1 MNFLTE
7 SRIYFGR
14 KMKETLGNPIML
26 SITVFVPVMYLLLY
40 APLLKNLKSV
50 PGFPQGNVLNMFLP
64 GMLVSFSIFGGAF
77 AGFRLIDEI
86 RQGIIERFR
95 VTPTSRVAILTGAM
109 TRDAVN
115 VQIQALVFTLLALP
129 FGLQVHWG
137 GFLLL
142 MVLLLLN
149 TCMFAAFSYA
159 IALRF
164 QSEDTLVPFAQMVSL
179 PLLLLAGFLLPM
191 DLAPGWLKAAAHAD
205 PVYYSVTA
213 ARALTNGQWK
223 DKSIWEAFAITT
235 PAMLAVL
242 AWASKSFKKVIR

>member
-14 KMKETLGNPIML
+14 KMKETLGNPVML
-26 SITVFVPVMYLLLY
+26 TITVFVPVMYLLLY
-40 APLLKNLKSV
+40 APLLKNLKGV
-50 PGFPQGNVLNMFLP
+50 PGFPQGNILNMFLP

-95 VTPTSRVAILTGAM
+95 VTPTSRVAILIGAM

-115 VQIQALVFTLLALP
+115 VQIQALVFTMLALP
-129 FGLQVHWG
+129 FGLQVNWG

-142 MVLLLLN
+142 MVLLLVN

-191 DLAPGWLKAAAHAD
+191 DLAPGWLKVAAHAD

-213 ARALTNGQWK
+213 ARALTNGHFK
-223 DKSIWEAFAITT
+223 DKSIWQAFAITT
-235 PAMLAVL
+235 PAMILVL
-242 AWASKSFKKVIR
+242 TWASRSFKRVIR

>member
-14 KMKETLGNPIML
+14 KMKETPGNPIML

-95 VTPTSRVAILTGAM
+95 VTPTSRVAILTG
-109 TRDAVN
+109 
-115 VQIQALVFTLLALP
+115 
-129 FGLQVHWG
+129 
-137 GFLLL
+137 
-142 MVLLLLN
+142 
-149 TCMFAAFSYA
+149 
-159 IALRF
+159 
-164 QSEDTLVPFAQMVSL
+164 
-179 PLLLLAGFLLPM
+179 
-191 DLAPGWLKAAAHAD
+191 
-205 PVYYSVTA
+205 
-213 ARALTNGQWK
+213 
-223 DKSIWEAFAITT
+223 
-235 PAMLAVL
+235 
-242 AWASKSFKKVIR
+242 